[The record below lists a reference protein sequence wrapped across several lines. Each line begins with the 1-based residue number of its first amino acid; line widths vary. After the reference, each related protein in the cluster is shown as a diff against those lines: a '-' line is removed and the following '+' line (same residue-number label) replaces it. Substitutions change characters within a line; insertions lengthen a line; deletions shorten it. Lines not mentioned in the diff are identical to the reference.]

1 MTGPWLL
8 QNIPPFLSSVSDSL
22 ADINHILRANHVWTP
37 FTLLW
42 NESVSRLLLSWSR
55 WPFKNVDDQI
65 CGSFLLLSLLIIT
78 VALLLLLFDEFLCI
92 CHTHMHC
99 CQIFCL
105 LLDFSPDIVK
115 SDVTCYSQV
124 QFRHLS
130 SMHKRPNYAKQFV
143 SKWSM

>member
-1 MTGPWLL
+1 M
-8 QNIPPFLSSVSDSL
+8 IRRIVRIIFDVLSSVSDSL

-78 VALLLLLFDEFLCI
+78 VALLLLFDEFLCI
-92 CHTHMHC
+92 CHAHMLC
-99 CQIFCL
+99 CHIFCL
-105 LLDFSPDIVK
+105 LLDFLPDIGN
-115 SDVTCYSQV
+115 SNVTCYCQYCLGMYLCM
-124 QFRHLS
+124 RDLI
-130 SMHKRPNYAKQFV
+130 MPNNPK
-143 SKWSM
+143 